1 MGSPRRTPHPDGAR
15 QAIGVLSP
23 VVGGFYFGGLIAG
36 ITQAAQHAGYGV
48 VAVQTHP
55 AGLDRERHPDEPLPE
70 VPGALDTV
78 DGYII
83 IAHAVHHDRLAS
95 IRDWGRPFVLVSEND
110 ANLTAPMVLP
120 DNAGGARAAVEHLIE
135 HGHSRIGFVG
145 NLAQLDIRER
155 YEAYRAA
162 LEDHGIHAEPEWLF
176 EATDS
181 AEQGGAEA
189 AAHYLAA
196 GSPTAA
202 TVAGTD
208 RNAIGFIRALRAG
221 GLVLPRDHAV
231 IGFDHTESGARLVPR
246 LSTVD
251 PHHDRV
257 GELAVSLLLAQ
268 LRGEQVDPGIHRV
281 PGTFVTRESCGC
293 GEVSAVGQPCREDS
307 TVQPIGSTPARARLC
322 RLVRT
327 AFAGPVTSLRRRWSE
342 DEARTGWLRAVLDP
356 LDAAADRGAVPPH
369 AALNRVG
376 DLTAALKPHPEALE
390 QCVAALRAVEAELLA
405 GVESAPERRAVL
417 QEVATDVLVAL
428 TRGCTRS
435 ILVRNGRLER
445 TIADQYEVDIDLL
458 CGKGP
463 SPQTLTWLP
472 RRGRGPACLGLWVD
486 KDQSP
491 GEREIEIVGVA
502 GEAGALS
509 RLIGL
514 RLPANQFP
522 PPALTRSTALGG
534 SNLTFVIP
542 VTSPA
547 SDWGLLAIGGH
558 VEPRM
563 TSAREKYNHW
573 SALLAV
579 ALDQE
584 RLVQNL
590 EEQRH
595 ALEQAAS
602 REHALAAAVRSSE
615 ERYAMASQAV
625 QHGMWDWDVTTGSVF
640 YSAQWKKSL
649 GYDDGEIGSSPTEW
663 LDRVHPED
671 RDELAALIAAQLAGS
686 QTPMVLE
693 HRVRTASGE
702 YRWMMCR
709 AITALDDAQCPA
721 RMVGVLVDITER
733 KGLELALSQKA
744 LRDPETGF
752 ANRML
757 FLDRLGTAIERA
769 QRSGVFDCSL
779 VLLRVAPERLPA
791 AGAAIDEDAQTE
803 VRRELARRIDHAL
816 VGGDTAARL
825 SRDEFAVIVDDIGPG
840 GDAMRVAELLAHVR
854 TDLGAALLVGVLPS
868 IQRFHDP
875 DEALRAAGIALL
887 RDQTDVELIRSASPP
902 PSRRHATSHGV
913 TRGRVSDPL

>member
-15 QAIGVLSP
+15 QTIGVLSP

-48 VAVQTHP
+48 IAVQTHP

-95 IRDWGRPFVLVSEND
+95 IGDWGRPFVLVSEND

-162 LEDHGIHAEPEWLF
+162 LEDHGIRAEPEWLF

-189 AAHYLAA
+189 AARYLAA

-208 RNAIGFIRALRAG
+208 RNAIGFIRALRAR

-268 LRGEQVDPGIHRV
+268 LRGEQVAPGIHRV

-293 GEVSAVGQPCREDS
+293 GEVSAVGQPFVEDP
-307 TVQPIGSTPARARLC
+307 TVQPIGSTPARARLS
-322 RLVRT
+322 RLART

-342 DEARTGWLRAVLDP
+342 DDARTGWLRVILDP
-356 LDAAADRGAVPPH
+356 LDTAADRGAVPPP
-369 AALNRVG
+369 AALNRVA

-390 QCVAALRAVEAELLA
+390 QCVAAVRAVEAELLA

-463 SPQTLTWLP
+463 SPRTLTWLP
-472 RRGRGPACLGLWVD
+472 RTGRGPACLGLWVD

-502 GEAGALS
+502 GESGALS

-522 PPALTRSTALGG
+522 PPALTRSAALGG

-590 EEQRH
+590 EEQQH
-595 ALEQAAS
+595 ALEQAAT
-602 REHALAAAVRSSE
+602 REHALAAAVQSSE

-649 GYDDGEIGSSPTEW
+649 GYDEDEIGSSPTEW

-686 QTPMVLE
+686 QAPMVLE

-721 RMVGVLVDITER
+721 RMVGVLVDVTER
-733 KGLELALSQKA
+733 RGMELALSQKA

-757 FLDRLGTAIERA
+757 FLDRLGAAIERA

-779 VLLRVAPERLPA
+779 VLLRVAPELLPA
-791 AGAAIDEDAQTE
+791 AGAAIDEGAQTE
-803 VRRELARRIDHAL
+803 VRRELARRIDHEL
-816 VGGDTAARL
+816 RGGDAAARL
-825 SRDEFAVIVDDIGPG
+825 SRDEFAIIVDDVGPG
-840 GDAMRVAELLAHVR
+840 GDAMRVAELVAHVR
-854 TDLGAALLVGVLPS
+854 TDLGAPLLAGVLPS
-868 IQRFHDP
+868 IHRFHDA
-875 DEALRAAGIALL
+875 DEALRTAGIALL
-887 RDQTDVELIRSASPP
+887 RDQTDVEPIRSESTP
-902 PSRRHATSHGV
+902 PSRRHTTSHGV
-913 TRGRVSDPL
+913 KKGRISDPL